1 MIAECIIFL
10 ATLGSIE
17 TPNDEYML
25 EQYQNCWDS
34 VPESMHQYA
43 DLYYKFFDEDNISTA
58 VRIGW
63 CESRGKQNAYRSD
76 NGDSGVMQF
85 VSWTWNWVAE

>member
-25 EQYQNCWDS
+25 EQYQNCSDS

-63 CESRGKQNAYRSD
+63 CESRCIY
-76 NGDSGVMQF
+76 
-85 VSWTWNWVAE
+85 